1 MSLSHYL
8 TEALSHSLTDS
19 LYHAFT
25 NLINLIPIILNLR
38 YLDKFSLD
46 KFLWVKSYFIFTHI
60 SYFISLFLI
69 FNDTFLIKYRDLKT
83 LFTSTSLEIPLSTTS
98 FEPSPMYI
106 SFPKSCKVNGGSS
119 FSSTSSPT
127 SSMPVYAYS
136 SNSVNSLSSVE
147 LQNYSKQ
154 SINSSGLPSPKRA
167 IQKLK
172 MKKK

>member
-1 MSLSHYL
+1 MGKEL
-8 TEALSHSLTDS
+8 
-19 LYHAFT
+19 LYFYTQHT
-25 NLINLIPIILNLR
+25 IL
-38 YLDKFSLD
+38 YI
-46 KFLWVKSYFIFTHI
+46 VI
-60 SYFISLFLI
+60 LI
-69 FNDTFLIKYRDLKT
+69 FNDILLIKYRDLKT
-83 LFTSTSLEIPLSTTS
+83 LFTSTSSEIPLSTTS

-147 LQNYSKQ
+147 LPNYSKK

-167 IQKLK
+167 IKKLK
-172 MKKK
+172 MKKN

>member
-1 MSLSHYL
+1 M
-8 TEALSHSLTDS
+8 
-19 LYHAFT
+19 
-25 NLINLIPIILNLR
+25 
-38 YLDKFSLD
+38 
-46 KFLWVKSYFIFTHI
+46 IF
-60 SYFISLFLI
+60 
-69 FNDTFLIKYRDLKT
+69 FLIKYRDLKT
-83 LFTSTSLEIPLSTTS
+83 WFTSTSLEIPLSTTS

-147 LQNYSKQ
+147 LQNFSKQ

-172 MKKK
+172 MKKKQTNKRIYWIDPKNNRVNKNIAMKTRCIIIEMINRMLDSIY